1 MLHSQKARNIKRNN
15 TVTNLIKALKMVH
28 IKKKKL
34 KKKVFCIYVF
44 PLFPKAMNIKH
55 LE

>member
-1 MLHSQKARNIKRNN
+1 
-15 TVTNLIKALKMVH
+15 MVH
-28 IKKKKL
+28 IKKKKTK